1 MADKFLEVVEAR
13 KSLYKLKAESTI
25 PDSKIQEI
33 VEATIK
39 HAPSTYN
46 VQSARAVILLGAKH
60 QQLWDIAI
68 KHMEP
73 ALEGS
78 PMKDHV
84 VSRIALHRAS
94 YGTVLWYEDQDAL
107 KALGEKSP
115 MIVPMLTE
123 CEYQKLGAVVGELT
137 N

>member
-1 MADKFLEVVEAR
+1 MSDKFLDVVKDR
-13 KSLYKLKAESTI
+13 KSLYTLTGNSPI

-33 VEATIK
+33 VEFAVL

-46 VQSARAVILLGAKH
+46 VQSARAVLLLGEQHAK
-60 QQLWDIAI
+60 LWDLAL

-78 PMKDHV
+78 PMQGHIV
-84 VSRIALHRAS
+84 GRIASHRAS
-94 YGTVLWYEDQDAL
+94 YGTVLWFEDQDAL

-115 MIVPMLTE
+115 MIQPMLTE
-123 CEYQKLGAVVGELT
+123 CKYQRQH
-137 N
+137 

>member
-1 MADKFLEVVEAR
+1 MADKFLEVVEGR
-13 KSLYKLKAESTI
+13 KSLYKLTSESTI
-25 PDSKIQEI
+25 PDSRIQEI

-46 VQSARAVILLGAKH
+46 VQSARAVILLKEKH
-60 QQLWDIAI
+60 QQLWDLCL

-94 YGTVLWYEDQDAL
+94 HGTILWYEDQDSL
-107 KALGEKSP
+107 KALGERA
-115 MIVPMLTE
+115 L
-123 CEYQKLGAVVGELT
+123 
-137 N
+137 

>member
-1 MADKFLEVVEAR
+1 MSDKFLDVVKGR
-13 KSLYKLKAESTI
+13 KSLYALTGDSPI

-33 VEATIK
+33 VEFAIL

-46 VQSARAVILLGAKH
+46 VQSARAVVLLGEQHVK
-60 QQLWDIAI
+60 LWDIAL

-78 PMKDHV
+78 PMKDHIV
-84 VSRIALHRAS
+84 KRIAAHRAS
-94 YGTVLWYEDQDAL
+94 YGTVLWFEDQEAL

-115 MIVPMLTE
+115 MIQPMLEE
-123 CEYQKLGAVVGELT
+123 CKYQGQY
-137 N
+137 